1 VFLDKLLNVN
11 QVSGDMPDRLV
22 QGGVSKGESNLSGH
36 LGDVVAA
43 VAAVNHLVNFKHGN
57 HILRQEVCAFL
68 NLCDLL

>member
-1 VFLDKLLNVN
+1 
-11 QVSGDMPDRLV
+11 
-22 QGGVSKGESNLSGH
+22 LSGH